1 MNLVQQ
7 ITPKNE
13 DGSIDHRYGSVSKA
27 IIDHA
32 GAALHLVC
40 KSYAVDMDEYQ

>member
-7 ITPKNE
+7 IIPKNE
-13 DGSIDHRYGSVSKA
+13 DGSIDHRYGSIAKA

-32 GAALHLVC
+32 GVRCVKLLEDFYEKTAN
-40 KSYAVDMDEYQ
+40 